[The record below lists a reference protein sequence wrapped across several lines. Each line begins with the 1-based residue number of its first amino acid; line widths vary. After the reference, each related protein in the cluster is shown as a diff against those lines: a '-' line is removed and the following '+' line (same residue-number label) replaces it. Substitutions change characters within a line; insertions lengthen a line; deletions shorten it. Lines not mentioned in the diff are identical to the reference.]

1 MCVYIS
7 ACACLTLQAQLV
19 VEDNEDDTF
28 VNRLTTAVKQEA
40 SKLARTAQNTAI
52 ESSFVCNVMHVLLFP
67 S

>member
-1 MCVYIS
+1 MFVS
-7 ACACLTLQAQLV
+7 VCASLTLQAQLV
-19 VEDNEDDTF
+19 VEDNEEDTF

-52 ESSFVCNVMHVLLFP
+52 ESSFVCHVMHVLSFP